1 MTPATQLRWRAPLVP
16 FIVALFLAA
25 TGVPVA
31 AEGDGDTGGDQ
42 RGKPSGSIGIQL
54 LEASADRRDDPRAR
68 VYIVDHMTP
77 GSGMVRRLAVTNDSP
92 GPQKITMSVG
102 AAEIRDNQFVAASD
116 PNGNEL
122 PEWVHLDQPSFV
134 APPYSTTTLRVT
146 VEIPPSAPRGERYGA
161 IWASVASTTPDPG
174 RGTVQK
180 INRAGIR
187 IYLDVGPGGE
197 PPSDFEI
204 DDLVPGRT
212 DKGLPVVRATV
223 RNTGERALDLSGKLW
238 LSDGPGG
245 LSAGPFG
252 VTVGTTVPPG
262 GTAHAEVLLGR
273 QLPDGP
279 WRARLRLESG
289 RLHRELTGEITFPRD
304 HGAWGLPAT
313 LSDRLPWIV
322 ALAGLL
328 TLAAGVLLVVTV
340 RRVRSRVVAA

>member
-1 MTPATQLRWRAPLVP
+1 MTPATQLRWRVLLAP
-16 FIVALFLAA
+16 FFVALFLAA

-42 RGKPSGSIGIQL
+42 RGEPSGSIGIQL

-68 VYIVDHMTP
+68 VYIVDHLTP
-77 GSGMVRRLAVTNDSP
+77 GATMSRRFAVTNDSP
-92 GPQKITMSVG
+92 RSQKITISVD
-102 AAEIRDNQFVAASD
+102 AAEIRDNQFVPSPD
-116 PNGNEL
+116 PNANEL
-122 PEWVHLDQPSFV
+122 PEWVHIDQPSFV
-134 APPYSTTTLRVT
+134 APPYSTTTLRVN
-146 VEIPPSAPRGERYGA
+146 VDIPPSAPRGERYGA
-161 IWASVASTTPDPG
+161 IWASVASTTPDPT

-279 WRARLRLESG
+279 WQARLRLESG

-322 ALAGLL
+322 ALAGVL